1 MSLSDMR
8 KELREMRKETV
19 KPVSRMRKGDI
30 SAEIERLRNLR
41 ETTPPA
47 AATPSAPVRKQDPS
61 VEDVKSVKK
70 KVVMLEK
77 PGAAV
82 KDGMK
87 KPVREQAEKPKADM
101 KSQPKMKDAAPSAK
115 KLTKAV
121 MMKMLSEM
129 KD

>member
-87 KPVREQAEKPKADM
+87 KPSAEKPKADM